1 MMQNG
6 HLIGAGILKNST
18 SPTNLILF
26 PRAVVIVHKAHSFM
40 HHRNVHYTG
49 VTRARRAAIVLGD
62 HWGIQNC
69 AKWPR
74 VDDRRTFLPL
84 FLGAA
89 RRTGAY
95 FSRVAE
101 AE

>member
-6 HLIGAGILKNST
+6 HLIGAGALKNSA

-40 HHRNVHYTG
+40 PRRNVHYTG
-49 VTRARRAAIVLGD
+49 VTRARRAAIVPGD

-69 AKWPR
+69 AKRPR
-74 VDDRRTFLPL
+74 VDDRRTFLPM

-89 RRTGAY
+89 RRAEAD

>member
-6 HLIGAGILKNST
+6 HLIEAGTLKNSA
-18 SPTNLILF
+18 SLTNLILF
-26 PRAVVIVHKAHSFM
+26 PCAAVIVHKAHYFM
-40 HHRNVHYTG
+40 HHRNVLYTG
-49 VTRARRAAIVLGD
+49 VTRARRAAIVPGD

-69 AKWPR
+69 AKRRR
-74 VDDRRTFLPL
+74 VDDRRIFLPL

-89 RRTGAY
+89 RRAEAD
-95 FSRVAE
+95 SARVAE

>member
-6 HLIGAGILKNST
+6 HLIGAGALKNSA
-18 SPTNLILF
+18 SLTNLILF
-26 PRAVVIVHKAHSFM
+26 LCAVVIVHKAHSFM
-40 HHRNVHYTG
+40 RHRNLLYAG
-49 VTRARRAAIVLGD
+49 GTRARRAAIVPGD
-62 HWGIQNC
+62 HWGIRNC
-69 AKWPR
+69 AKRRR

-89 RRTGAY
+89 QRAEAD
-95 FSRVAE
+95 FARVAE